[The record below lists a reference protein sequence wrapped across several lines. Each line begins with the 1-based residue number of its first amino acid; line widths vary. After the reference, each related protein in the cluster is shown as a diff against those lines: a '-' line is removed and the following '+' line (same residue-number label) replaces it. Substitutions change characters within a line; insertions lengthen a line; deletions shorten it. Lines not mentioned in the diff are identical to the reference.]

1 MTLLVLGINHKTASV
16 AVREKVAFS
25 EEKRQLAL
33 QQIHQQDLAESAVIL
48 STCNRTEIYLHHR
61 QISPQECKQWQ
72 TNCINWFANI
82 HQLSVDELNKS
93 IYTHQNQQAANHLMR
108 VACGLDSLILG
119 EPQILGQVKQAFQI
133 SEDYYQAANIPL
145 SSTLSRLF
153 QKTFATAKRVRTE
166 TNIGESAVSVAYAAC
181 SLARQIFESLRE
193 LQILLVGAGE
203 TIELVSRHLLRH
215 GVKKLMIANRTLSRA
230 EQLIETLASNTPIE
244 VYSLEELQTPLNQA
258 DIVISSTGSP
268 NVLITKAMA
277 EIAEKA
283 RQFKPTLMVDIAV
296 PRDIDENVSELE
308 SVYHYTVDD
317 LQDIIQRNLFTK
329 LRIDNFQTKEQ
340 LEPMSRFKMKKLMVL
355 MKNIADMPAGEVT
368 LSNPLLNKRLKNIQ
382 KEEATATQVS
392 KETIY
397 LLRIIIANVNATMN
411 HGIPVRGIIQLGQ
424 YLRSRGEKV
433 DFMKLEQWLSKL
445 HVSRLA
451 QLQGNILINLL
462 GFEKAELPFVKQ
474 PEKEAISLTLRS
486 ITNIEHD
493 TEEWH
498 FRQGNSVFVHNN
510 QKLLRRNLRRSMRY
524 IDYAPIETTSNFLL
538 NFSRSLSEIEE

>member
-82 HQLSVDELNKS
+82 HQLS
-93 IYTHQNQQAANHLMR
+93 
-108 VACGLDSLILG
+108 SLILG

-230 EQLIETLASNTPIE
+230 EQLVEKLASNTPID
-244 VYSLEELQTPLNQA
+244 VYSLDELQIPLNQA

-268 NVLITKAMA
+268 TILITKAMA

-283 RQFKPTLMVDIAV
+283 RQFRPTLMVDIAV

-317 LQDIIQRNLFTK
+317 LQDIIQRNLSQ
-329 LRIDNFQTKEQ
+329 REQ
-340 LEPMSRFKMKKLMVL
+340 ASEQAQ
-355 MKNIADMPAGEVT
+355 NIITQECNAFFEWLKVQQF
-368 LSNPLLNKRLKNIQ
+368 SNLIRHYRDEAENTRQELL
-382 KEEATATQVS
+382 
-392 KETIY
+392 
-397 LLRIIIANVNATMN
+397 
-411 HGIPVRGIIQLGQ
+411 
-424 YLRSRGEKV
+424 
-433 DFMKLEQWLSKL
+433 
-445 HVSRLA
+445 
-451 QLQGNILINLL
+451 
-462 GFEKAELPFVKQ
+462 EKALHQIQQGENAEKILQELSYKLTNKLIHAPTQTMQSMMRSGNAEGLHAFSNALHLTH
-474 PEKEAISLTLRS
+474 PLNEK
-486 ITNIEHD
+486 ND
-493 TEEWH
+493 
-498 FRQGNSVFVHNN
+498 
-510 QKLLRRNLRRSMRY
+510 
-524 IDYAPIETTSNFLL
+524 
-538 NFSRSLSEIEE
+538 